1 MTHDEIKKA
10 LKDKD
15 ISFSALAKASGKR
28 YQTLTACSM
37 RNAISKPAAQIICAG
52 IGKSLADVFP
62 DVPQYL
68 EPSREQRSKESVEK
82 AREMLSKAGIEA
94 A

>member
-10 LKDKD
+10 LKDKG
-15 ISFSALAKASGKR
+15 ISFSALAKASGKK

-52 IGKSLADVFP
+52 LGKPIREVFP

-68 EPSREQRSKESVEK
+68 EPSREQRSKDSV
-82 AREMLSKAGIEA
+82 ARAKELLSEAGIEA